1 MPFSVRLDFQT
12 EAKIRRLTVA
22 TGRSKSAVVRD
33 AVAQYAPDRGA
44 LAAHGESAFDRL
56 TPFIGI
62 IKTGGANYS
71 KHTHVKY
78 RALLKRKHRARR
90 AR

>member
-1 MPFSVRLDFQT
+1 MPFSVRLDSET

-33 AVAQYAPDRGA
+33 AVAQYAPDPDTQ
-44 LAAHGESAFDRL
+44 AARGESAFDRL

-62 IKTGGANYS
+62 VKTGGANHS
-71 KHTHVKY
+71 RQTHTKY
-78 RALLKRKHRARR
+78 RALLRRAHRARR

>member
-1 MPFSVRLDFQT
+1 MPFSVRLDSET

-44 LAAHGESAFDRL
+44 PTARGESAFDRL

-71 KHTHVKY
+71 RHTHVKH
-78 RALLKRKHRARR
+78 RALLRRKHLARR
-90 AR
+90 SR

>member
-1 MPFSVRLDFQT
+1 MPFSVRLDVET

-44 LAAHGESAFDRL
+44 PAAHGESAFYRL

-71 KHTHVKY
+71 RQTHAKY
-78 RALLKRKHRARR
+78 RALLRRTYRARR